1 VDQQLFNWA
10 VAALGALG
18 GFVLK
23 SVWDAVKDLQFTD
36 RRIAEKLASI
46 EVLIVG
52 DYIKKEEFNTIS
64 NIIFIK
70 LDKIMDKLDSKA
82 DK

>member
-1 VDQQLFNWA
+1 MDQNIINWA
-10 VAALGALG
+10 VAALGGLF

-23 SVWDAVKDLQFTD
+23 SLWDAVTDLQFAD
-36 RRIAEKLASI
+36 RRITDKLASI

-70 LDKIMDKLDSKA
+70 LDKIMDKLEAKA

>member
-1 VDQQLFNWA
+1 M
-10 VAALGALG
+10 
-18 GFVLK
+18 
-23 SVWDAVKDLQFTD
+23 
-36 RRIAEKLASI
+36 R
-46 EVLIVG
+46 VG

-70 LDKIMDKLDSKA
+70 LDKIMDKLEAKA

>member
-1 VDQQLFNWA
+1 MDQNIINWA
-10 VAALGALG
+10 VAALGGLF
-18 GFVLK
+18 GFILK
-23 SVWDAVKDLQFTD
+23 SLWDAVTDLQFAD
-36 RRIAEKLASI
+36 RRITDKLASI

-70 LDKIMDKLDSKA
+70 LDKIMDKLEAKV